1 MAEGILA
8 FTEQREGAL
17 TKSAKEVLTAGHN
30 LAEESGTKLSA
41 VVVGDQVQSLADEM
55 KQYGAETVYVV
66 ENPDLANYSG
76 LGFAEAVTAAID
88 AAEPAVVLFSADSM
102 GRDLAPIVA
111 AKQEVGNGSDVTEIH
126 YTDGTVTA
134 KRPVYAGKSLVNITF
149 KKSPAVLTVR
159 PNTFPPT
166 ENPVEASVKSLDIS
180 LSDAAKQCHVATFEK
195 SESERPELTEADK
208 IVSGGRGVGSPEDFS
223 LIENL
228 ADALG
233 AAVGASRAV
242 VDAGWRPHSEQVGQ
256 TGKTVSPA
264 LYVACGISGA
274 IQHIAGMRSSKV
286 IVAINKDPEA
296 PIFQIADYGIV
307 ADLFDVVPKM
317 IEEIKKEA

>member
-1 MAEGILA
+1 MSEGILA

-17 TKSAKEVLTAGHN
+17 TKSAKEVLSAGHN

-41 VVVGDQVQSLADEM
+41 VVVGNQVQALADEI
-55 KQYGAETVYVV
+55 KQFGAETVYVV

-76 LGFAEAVTAAID
+76 LGFAEAVSAAID
-88 AAEPAVVLFSADSM
+88 AADPAVVLFSADSM

-111 AKQEVGNGSDVTEIH
+111 AKQEVGNGSDVTESH
-126 YTDGTVTA
+126 YSDGTVTA
-134 KRPVYAGKSLVNITF
+134 KRPVYAGKSIVSITF

-166 ENPVEASVKSLDIS
+166 EHPVEASVESLDVT
-180 LSDAAKQCHVATFEK
+180 LSEAAKQCHVTKFEK

-223 LIENL
+223 LIEDL
-228 ADALG
+228 ADSLG

-242 VDAGWRPHSEQVGQ
+242 VDAGWRPHSEQVA
-256 TGKTVSPA
+256 S
-264 LYVACGISGA
+264 CG
-274 IQHIAGMRSSKV
+274 V
-286 IVAINKDPEA
+286 
-296 PIFQIADYGIV
+296 
-307 ADLFDVVPKM
+307 
-317 IEEIKKEA
+317 